1 MGTLGFRYH
10 YSVHLR
16 ETPAAVESKLRS
28 QMRRN
33 NPSDLKLRR
42 SGEVLYLRFPSHQAH
57 VATPQMEI
65 ILKPD
70 GADGSF
76 LQLVIGPS
84 FGVWKFLK
92 GVLLACALCGFI
104 GLALAFMHW
113 NEGGGVW
120 GLYLMLLSLAGWL
133 FIYFAAEEGKRRG
146 RDRVE
151 LMKTFMHDALNIDLF
166 DLDKVNALRG
176 SPAPKPET
184 T

>member
-1 MGTLGFRYH
+1 MGRLGFRYH
-10 YSVHLR
+10 YSLR
-16 ETPAAVESKLRS
+16 LPDTPAVVEGKLRS

-42 SGEVLYLRFPSHQAH
+42 SGDILFLRFPSHEAH

-70 GADGSF
+70 GAEGSF
-76 LQLVIGPS
+76 LKLIIGPS

-104 GLALAFMHW
+104 GLALTFMQW

-133 FIYFAAEEGKRRG
+133 FLYFAAEEGKRRG
-146 RDRVE
+146 RDRVD
-151 LMKTFMHDALNIDLF
+151 LIKTFMHDALNIDLF
-166 DLDKVNALRG
+166 DMDKENALRG
-176 SPAPKPET
+176 SAAPKPET